1 MKRWPLLRWK
11 QSEILTAWK
20 SWVFK
25 ITYFSKMSQN
35 HTVLSYILL
44 VKVQVSIFYSAWGA
58 DTVPA
63 QSYKTGDIAK
73 QRERHSFVG
82 SLKSGK
88 GLKEYSCP
96 SAINT
101 RRIPG
106 VSPLLERSHRSSC
119 LAQDQRLSWDKEQYT
134 WNHLWLEHLNGNKE
148 VPPSSCCC

>member
-11 QSEILTAWK
+11 QTEILTAWK

-25 ITYFSKMSQN
+25 ITHFSKMSQS
-35 HTVLSYILL
+35 HTVFSYILL
-44 VKVQVSIFYSAWGA
+44 VKVQVSIFYLAWGA
-58 DTVPA
+58 DTVPWILLSRGKDTA
-63 QSYKTGDIAK
+63 LS
-73 QRERHSFVG
+73 G

-96 SAINT
+96 PDINT
-101 RRIPG
+101 KRIPG
-106 VSPLLERSHRSSC
+106 VSPLLERSHRRSC

-134 WNHLWLEHLNGNKE
+134 WNHLWLEHLNWNKE